1 MLKRQY
7 VYYAA
12 IAVIGL
18 TLLFYFVNQERNKV
32 PYSLG
37 VDAIKDTTDIAGT
50 YYRIRVTNI
59 GTNIAT
65 NISVYLGQNDIQ
77 YLKSL
82 SPDQS
87 WFFYPRPDTYI
98 SKVNVMADNGINIT
112 TDYRSPLK
120 GIGLPGSGR

>member
-1 MLKRQY
+1 MKRQY
-7 VYYAA
+7 MYYATGG
-12 IAVIGL
+12 IIGL
-18 TLLFYFVNQERNKV
+18 AFLFYFVKHKSNKI
-32 PYSLG
+32 PYALS

-59 GTNIAT
+59 GTNVAT

-77 YLKSL
+77 HLKNL
-82 SPDQS
+82 GPDQS
-87 WFFYPRPDTYI
+87 WFFYPRPDTEI

-120 GIGLPGSGR
+120 GLGLPGSGR